1 MIKERTKKS
10 LDDSIGVHVHK
21 NREKPAFSKKYR
33 NLFNLIQVKSSNF
46 SHDT

>member
-1 MIKERTKKS
+1 MELIEKNFRQKMIKKRTKKS

-33 NLFNLIQVKSSNF
+33 NLFDLI
-46 SHDT
+46 